1 MGELGGMGD
10 MGVMG
15 VLGVLGV
22 MGELLNGGRRS
33 RDKHSTITAAQDS
46 YGQGPATRA

>member
-1 MGELGGMGD
+1 MGDMRD
-10 MGVMG
+10 MGVM
-15 VLGVLGV
+15 GV